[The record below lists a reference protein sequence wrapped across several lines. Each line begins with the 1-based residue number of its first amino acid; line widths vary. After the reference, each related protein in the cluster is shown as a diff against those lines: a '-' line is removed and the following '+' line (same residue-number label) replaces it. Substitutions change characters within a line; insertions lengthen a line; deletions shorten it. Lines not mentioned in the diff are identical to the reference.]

1 MINPKKEPTKRKNS
15 HLRLFICRK
24 ITDGET
30 LATDKNLKAQVISKI
45 KWKN

>member
-15 HLRLFICRK
+15 TRLFICRK

-30 LATDKNLKAQVISKI
+30 LAIDKNLKAQVISKI